1 MGRETGEKEQRQY
14 QAFHYDSLFGPAG
27 MAIHKRRKNVN
38 PVFYGEQP
46 ISLQLYIK
54 FRQGS
59 IKRRRFS
66 RGRRL

>member
-1 MGRETGEKEQRQY
+1 
-14 QAFHYDSLFGPAG
+14 
-27 MAIHKRRKNVN
+27 MAIHKRRRNVN

-46 ISLQLYIK
+46 ISLQLYNK

-66 RGRRL
+66 AAGSRRMAAGGYYAGGFQG